1 MKDFWDGDWSWEGGQ
16 NRKGRGVVGTAPRKA
31 RFMNARTAPS
41 I

>member
-1 MKDFWDGDWSWEGGQ
+1 MKDFWDGDWRGEV
-16 NRKGRGVVGTAPRKA
+16 RKRGRVVDTAPRKA